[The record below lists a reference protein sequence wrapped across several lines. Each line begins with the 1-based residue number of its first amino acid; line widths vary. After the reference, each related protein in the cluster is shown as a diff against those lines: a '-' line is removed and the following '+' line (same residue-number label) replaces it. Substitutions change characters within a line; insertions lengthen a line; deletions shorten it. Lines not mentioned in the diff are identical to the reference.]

1 MYEDFEEKYFSE
13 GYYIFSHKEKDS
25 LVNLRTDIVS
35 IFSNMAKANGLNSI
49 KSEDDIIR
57 LYKSEDRDL
66 WVKVY
71 DQLGFL
77 PGIMGMSND
86 PSVLEIV
93 KRCGIRQPV
102 VGYNNAGGRGGL
114 PVLAHMPNDD
124 ERLYQAHQD
133 IAYLP
138 YSKNSVTMWIPLQD
152 VSLELGPL
160 EVIPGSHKKFGLI
173 HYSGV
178 DVKQIKLDESFD
190 EDDFI
195 PLPVKAGE
203 AIVFSN
209 FLVHRSGRNRGDKM
223 RLSFQLR
230 FNDLASPEY
239 LKRKFNLDCLSFG
252 SETAYSV
259 DA

>member
-1 MYEDFEEKYFSE
+1 MYEDFEEKFFSQ
-13 GYYIFSHKEKDS
+13 GYYIFSHKEKNS
-25 LVNLRTDIVS
+25 LLSLRKDIVS
-35 IFSNMAKANGLNSI
+35 IFTNMAIINGVNEI
-49 KSEDDIIR
+49 KTEDDIIR
-57 LYKSEDRDL
+57 LYKSENRDL

-86 PSVLEIV
+86 SSVLEIV
-93 KRCGIRQPV
+93 KKCGIRQPA

-160 EVIPGSHKKFGLI
+160 EVIPGSHDKFGLI
-173 HYSGV
+173 NYDGV
-178 DVKQIKLDESFD
+178 DVKHIKLDESFD
-190 EDDFI
+190 ENEFV

-203 AIVFSN
+203 AIVFNN

-239 LKRKFNLDCLSFG
+239 LKRKFTLDFLSFG
-252 SETAYSV
+252 KETTYSV